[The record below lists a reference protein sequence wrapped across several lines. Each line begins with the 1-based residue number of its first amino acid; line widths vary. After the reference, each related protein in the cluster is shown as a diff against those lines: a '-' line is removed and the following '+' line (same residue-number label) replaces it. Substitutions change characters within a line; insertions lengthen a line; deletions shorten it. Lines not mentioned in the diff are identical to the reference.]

1 MMGSNTTSLAGSNL
15 GISQGFG
22 GMGNS
27 ALSGMSNKQGY
38 GSGLMMMGK

>member
-1 MMGSNTTSLAGSNL
+1 MGSGATSLAGSNL

-27 ALSGMSNKQGY
+27 AMSGMS
-38 GSGLMMMGK
+38 GK